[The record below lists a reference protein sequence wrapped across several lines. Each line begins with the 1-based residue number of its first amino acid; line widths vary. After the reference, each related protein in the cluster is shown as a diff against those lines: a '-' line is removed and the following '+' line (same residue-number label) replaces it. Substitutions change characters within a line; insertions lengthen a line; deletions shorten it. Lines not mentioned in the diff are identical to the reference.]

1 MFETSIKFLARPNTK
16 KGGSWYFEMA
26 KDSWGIQSTQLGFG
40 ETHIHTKLSIASTTF
55 LKGLQPKFEKFLP
68 RFSLCQTK
76 RLKSF
81 ILLLQF
87 EKRKGRKKNYC
98 RAHHQS
104 FFFGRCC
111 LPKKEIRIIQS
122 HDTNSFIPNEIKN
135 QLLQFLQQK
144 KKSQICDR
152 DMFSINLT
160 TLTKNKVHF
169 VVLFFDRQG
178 QRIQKGPN

>member
-1 MFETSIKFLARPNTK
+1 MFDINQSMFDIKQSMFKTSNLCLISSNPCLISTNLCLISDNSGLKSNNPCLKPNSLKFLARPNTM

-87 EKRKGRKKNYC
+87 EKKKDEKKICC

-104 FFFGRCC
+104 FSPVR
-111 LPKKEIRIIQS
+111 
-122 HDTNSFIPNEIKN
+122 
-135 QLLQFLQQK
+135 
-144 KKSQICDR
+144 
-152 DMFSINLT
+152 
-160 TLTKNKVHF
+160 
-169 VVLFFDRQG
+169 
-178 QRIQKGPN
+178 